1 VTAAAL
7 AAALAQATV
16 AVAAAPALAGL
27 VVRVKARFAGRRG
40 APLFQPYRD
49 LAKLAR
55 KATVLP
61 AGASAVFLAG
71 PAAALAAAAFATLL
85 VPPAWGDAVLAFP
98 GDAVL
103 FVYALALGRFLVV
116 LAALDAGSAFEGMG
130 ASREVAFAALTEP
143 ALFFALAALAAA
155 SGSLSLSGML
165 APAAAADPSVVVPVA
180 ALVAGALF
188 LALLAECARVPFD
201 DPATHLELTMIHEV
215 MVLDQGGPA
224 LGCVLAGTMIK
235 LSLFAALLARVVLL
249 GVGGALA
256 AAPRAALFVA
266 ALLAALVGVGVIE
279 SSMARL
285 RLLRVPQLLVTAN
298 LLAAFALLVALRG

>member
-1 VTAAAL
+1 VSSGAAAL
-7 AAALAQATV
+7 ALLQAAA

-40 APLFQPYRD
+40 APLAQPYRD

-55 KATVLP
+55 KRTVLP
-61 AGASAVFLAG
+61 AGSSAAFLAG
-71 PAAALAAAAFATLL
+71 PAAALAAAGFAALL

-103 FVYALALGRFLVV
+103 FVYALALGRFLLV
-116 LAALDAGSAFEGMG
+116 LSALDAGSAFEGMG

-155 SGSLSLSGML
+155 SGSASLSRML
-165 APAAAADPSVVVPVA
+165 SPALAADPSVVVPVA
-180 ALVAGALF
+180 ALAAGALF

-224 LGCVLAGTMIK
+224 LGCVLAGTMVK

-249 GVGGALA
+249 ALGGALSPA
-256 AAPRAALFVA
+256 ARAAGFVA
-266 ALLAALVGVGVIE
+266 ALLVTVVAVGVVE

-285 RLLRVPQLLVTAN
+285 RLVRVPQLLVTAN